1 MTFNLRDRKTWLFIV
16 LLAAITAI
24 TLAVFN
30 PVKAETI
37 PTKQAAKP
45 TAVAPVDAVSSW
57 TGFGVDVHG
66 SLLNGSADF
75 GAPVNLSMTGQAPGV
90 SVYYRHQFGVLV
102 LGVDA
107 SYDRML
113 GDLKD
118 TLGIDYSTSIG
129 ASAGVLPNKSTLVGV
144 RTAFERAYA
153 SGGHIDGWG
162 FGPFIEVKVGGPL
175 SLSLEWMRYW
185 HDHDAF
191 GPAVDITSD
200 RVTARAKFDLYS
212 KPVSSVWADR

>member
-1 MTFNLRDRKTWLFIV
+1 MPSFLKDRKTWIGIV
-16 LLAAITAI
+16 LGLAAIAI
-24 TLAVFN
+24 FLAVN
-30 PVKAETI
+30 QKAH
-37 PTKQAAKP
+37 AADKGGPKP
-45 TAVAPVDAVSSW
+45 AAPVAADAAVSSW

-66 SLLNGSADF
+66 SLVNGSADF
-75 GAPVNLSMTGQAPGV
+75 GAPVNISMTGQAPGV

-129 ASAGVLPNKSTLVGV
+129 ASAGILPNKSTLVGV

-212 KPVSSVWADR
+212 KPVTSVFADR